1 MSFIGDLLDSPPVQL
16 YHSRSKYTVL
26 NGVIYLF
33 ATGVLLSF
41 SGPVRDADSF
51 FDPPFVGHEE
61 GLMRALGLTMVVIG
75 WLYFFGGRSGARQFA
90 ACTVID
96 RLIFVPFVLV
106 PLVVT
111 GVFPHLFLTLAILD
125 PVLAIGTWVIRSRKA
140 SLS

>member
-1 MSFIGDLLDSPPVQL
+1 VSFIGDLLDSPPVQSTL
-16 YHSRSKYTVL
+16 SKYTVL
-26 NGVIYLF
+26 NGVIYL
-33 ATGVLLSF
+33 ATGVLLIF
-41 SGPVRDADSF
+41 WPGATQTLF

-96 RLIFVPFVLV
+96 RLIFVPLVLV
-106 PLVVT
+106 PLGVA

-125 PVLAIGTWVIRSRKA
+125 PILAIGTWVIRSRKA